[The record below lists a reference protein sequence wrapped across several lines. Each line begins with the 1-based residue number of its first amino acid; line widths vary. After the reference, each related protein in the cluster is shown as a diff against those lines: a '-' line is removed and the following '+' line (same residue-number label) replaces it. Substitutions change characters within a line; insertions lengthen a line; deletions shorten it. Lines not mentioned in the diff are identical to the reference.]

1 MLSDTL
7 LSQARE
13 QRQRKLLQGYVDKL
27 RSPVVKTFE
36 NEDSRI
42 EKRMLAFKLNAGKMG
57 KDLNTRSLHQS
68 RIRVTAGPYQQSCTQ
83 VCM

>member
-7 LSQARE
+7 SSQARE

-36 NEDSRI
+36 NEESQM
-42 EKRMLAFKLNAGKMG
+42 EKRMLAFTLNTSKPG
-57 KDLNTRSLHQS
+57 KDLNTRTLHQS
-68 RIRVTAGPYQQSCTQ
+68 
-83 VCM
+83 